1 MVVDRPRG
9 RNTAAILVAVVTTPT
24 ELHPEGIT
32 RVVLCG
38 DPTKALGTVAVP
50 ECALVVA
57 AIDLAEARSHGYVFQ
72 IELTYRAA
80 QAGFRVVEIPI
91 TFGDRAQGRSKMS
104 WRIALEAVV
113 LVPRL
118 RWGRRGR
125 AVGAHMRSLSHMR

>member
-1 MVVDRPRG
+1 M
-9 RNTAAILVAVVTTPT
+9 L
-24 ELHPEGIT
+24 E
-32 RVVLCG
+32 
-38 DPTKALGTVAVP
+38 
-50 ECALVVA
+50 

-72 IELTYRAA
+72 IELTYRAS

-91 TFGDRAQGRSKMS
+91 TFRDRAQGRSKMS

-125 AVGAHMRSLSHMR
+125 AVGAHMRALSHMR